1 MVAKKRK
8 KIAQYSS
15 TKLHK
20 PFKPLLNYEKTPMN
34 EYLNYELSEEINFGL
49 KEVKVLADEIKQIKD
64 HKKKE
69 IMQGEDKKQNKRI
82 RIRPTNFKHK
92 MQSISAIGR
101 LH

>member
-1 MVAKKRK
+1 MAKKRK
-8 KIAQYSS
+8 KIPQYGS

-64 HKKKE
+64 DKKKE
-69 IMQGEDKKQNKRI
+69 IMQGQDKKQNKKI
-82 RIRPTNFKHK
+82 RIRRTNFKEK
-92 MQSISAIGR
+92 TQAYSSMGR